1 MKNFVENIPF
11 YIATAGDPFEST
23 KALADSTTG
32 KIQLIATVIFG
43 LVVVA
48 TGLLY
53 SFGGREMKGWIK
65 KKWLD
70 VFIAVIVVY
79 GGTMI
84 ITFIVQFVKNNGFN
98 G

>member
-1 MKNFVENIPF
+1 MKKFMENTSF
-11 YIATAGDPFEST
+11 FIASGDPFEST
-23 KALADSTTG
+23 KTLASNTTG

-84 ITFIVQFVKNNGFN
+84 ITFIVQFVQSNGF
-98 G
+98 GG